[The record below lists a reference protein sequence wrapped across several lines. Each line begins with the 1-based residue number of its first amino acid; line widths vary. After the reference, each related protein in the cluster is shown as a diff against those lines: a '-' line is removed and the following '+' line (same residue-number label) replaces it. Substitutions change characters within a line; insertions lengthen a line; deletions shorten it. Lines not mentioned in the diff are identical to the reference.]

1 MISQSP
7 ISNEDKLKNKSILL
21 NKRKLINFIQ
31 MNGWIQ
37 FIHKTKVDGNEIIL
51 IFSYYDFLMYESS
64 NFNKEIFKS
73 KNNLGNVRYILELKN
88 GIILILTDVIY
99 SCIIKKKENQYLIY
113 YNSSYINYD
122 CYEAI
127 NLIQLENNNIIL
139 LKERNI
145 IFFKLYENEEEIEF
159 VDLNN
164 LIKKNLRKYIEE
176 KEYKCKIS
184 NLDIIE
190 MNKDIIV
197 IENIY
202 YLIIFS
208 ISTNQIIYKM
218 EIKVDN
224 NTNDIMKKLS
234 EDIIFI
240 GGINI
245 IYFISVNKGII
256 IKKIELCKDL
266 HIIASTILRDNNLI
280 FGSLVNNIIKKKYRF
295 GNIEEKIIKYIQFKY
310 KINKDKIEVEF
321 NSYIDSLKKG
331 IGNIYIKELKDKKL
345 IISSKEYI
353 YVYSN

>member
-1 MISQSP
+1 M
-7 ISNEDKLKNKSILL
+7 ILL
-21 NKRKLINFIQ
+21 
-31 MNGWIQ
+31 
-37 FIHKTKVDGNEIIL
+37 
-51 IFSYYDFLMYESS
+51 
-64 NFNKEIFKS
+64 
-73 KNNLGNVRYILELKN
+73 
-88 GIILILTDVIY
+88 
-99 SCIIKKKENQYLIY
+99 
-113 YNSSYINYD
+113 
-122 CYEAI
+122 
-127 NLIQLENNNIIL
+127 
-139 LKERNI
+139 
-145 IFFKLYENEEEIEF
+145 
-159 VDLNN
+159 
-164 LIKKNLRKYIEE
+164 KNLRKYIEE

-295 GNIEEKIIKYIQFKY
+295 GNTEEKIIKYIQFKY